1 MSVRAARTSRAVLAL
16 IAAILALAAALA
28 MGSRADAVVG
38 GQPAD
43 PASWPYATALFDAR
57 QPDPE
62 KAQFCGGVLIEPQWV
77 MTAAHCAIDDTGNP
91 VGPGAIEVASGIASL
106 AAVTAADRIVVDQ
119 VNVYPLYSATLW
131 GHDLALLHL
140 ASPSPARPG
149 VPDTHQG
156 LTGQYFSNAWVAGW
170 GIAQGAPNGSTSLLT
185 GEVSVSTPETCRSIG
200 APWGT
205 ICATLPDSLEPTA
218 CNGDSGGPLEHNNE
232 VIGLVSFGPS
242 KCDNSTPTAYTH
254 VGSYYPWI
262 HWVLTGGSPRISLPE
277 VKSISARDRGTT
289 IRFRAV
295 WCQTGGLGHRI
306 HAEFNMIRRGGG
318 RINLGATGT
327 ANARCMVYT
336 ATRPDRYRNGL
347 WAVSA
352 KINDRTTGMSYA
364 STYPT
369 YFPIK

>member
-1 MSVRAARTSRAVLAL
+1 M
-16 IAAILALAAALA
+16 
-28 MGSRADAVVG
+28 
-38 GQPAD
+38 
-43 PASWPYATALFDAR
+43 
-57 QPDPE
+57 
-62 KAQFCGGVLIEPQWV
+62 LIEPQWV
-77 MTAAHCAIDDTGNP
+77 MTAAHCAIDETGKP

-306 HAEFNMIRRGGG
+306 HAEFNMVRRGGG

-369 YFPIK
+369 YFTIK